1 MEDTPESGPAC
12 AGDARSG
19 GGARA
24 GSAAESA
31 EPIVREARLTGPIAS
46 LDAGQWDSLCPDDNP
61 FLRHAFLAALEGS
74 GSAVAESGWQPLH
87 LLLGEADRPSAAAP
101 LYVKSHSYGEYVF
114 DHGWANAY
122 ERAGGQYYP
131 KLLVAVPFTPVPG
144 PRLLAADP
152 AGRLALAHAIRAAT
166 DQLGLSSAHVN
177 FIGEDEALVLEEA
190 GFMPRHGV
198 QFHWHNR
205 GYRDFED
212 FLAAM
217 RSAKRKAIRKERRE
231 VERAG
236 LEIRTLAGAE
246 LTVADLEAFYPFYV
260 ATVDKRWG
268 SAYLTRDF
276 FRRLAT
282 DFAERIVLVTARQH
296 GELVGAA
303 LNLKS
308 GDTLYG
314 RLWGC
319 RREFDFL
326 HFEACYYRA
335 IDYAIQHGLARV
347 EAGAQGMHKLQRGYE
362 PVVTRSAHY
371 IRDPGLAAP
380 VKRFL
385 AQERRSLAAE
395 MAELRRLLPF
405 HREHQ
410 D

>member
-1 MEDTPESGPAC
+1 VEETPASGPAC
-12 AGDARSG
+12 AGDARAHDSG
-19 GGARA
+19 LER
-24 GSAAESA
+24 E
-31 EPIVREARLTGPIAS
+31 VHEARLTGPIAT

-61 FLRHAFLAALEGS
+61 FLRHAFLSALEGS
-74 GSAVAESGWQPLH
+74 GSAVAESGCQPLH
-87 LLLGEADRPSAAAP
+87 LLLGDVGRPTAAAP

-144 PRLLAADP
+144 PRLLAADA
-152 AGRLALAHAIRAAT
+152 AGRLALANAIRAAT

-177 FIGEDEALVLEEA
+177 FIGEDEALVLEAA

-236 LEIRTLAGAE
+236 LEIRTLAGPE

-276 FRRLAT
+276 FRRLAV
-282 DFAERIVLVTARQH
+282 DFADRIVLVTVRQH
-296 GELVGAA
+296 GVLVGVA

-335 IDYAIQHGLARV
+335 IDYAIAHGLARV

-385 AQERRSLAAE
+385 DQERRGLVAE
-395 MAELRRLLPF
+395 IEELRRLLPF
-405 HREHQ
+405 HREHR

>member
-1 MEDTPESGPAC
+1 MEADP
-12 AGDARSG
+12 
-19 GGARA
+19 
-24 GSAAESA
+24 AAE
-31 EPIVREARLTGPIAS
+31 EPVAAASRSHGALAARLTGPIAAQ
-46 LDAGQWDSLCPDDNP
+46 DASTWDALCPDDNP
-61 FLRHAFLAALEGS
+61 FIRHAFLHALEAS
-74 GSAVAESGWQPLH
+74 GSAASASGWQPLH
-87 LLLGEADRPSAAAP
+87 LLLGAGDRPTAAAP

-122 ERAGGQYYP
+122 ERAGGRYYP

-144 PRLLAADP
+144 PRLLAAD
-152 AGRLALAHAIRAAT
+152 AGGREAIALAIRAAT

-177 FIGEDEALVLEEA
+177 FVNPDEAPILEAA
-190 GFMPRHGV
+190 GFMLRHGV

-205 GYRDFED
+205 GYRDFDD
-212 FLAAM
+212 FLATL

-236 LEIRTLAGAE
+236 LELRTLAGPE
-246 LTVADLEAFYPFYV
+246 LTVADLEAFHPFYL

-276 FRRLAT
+276 FRRLAR
-282 DFAERIVLVTARQH
+282 DFAERIVLVTVRQD

-335 IDYAIQHGLARV
+335 IDYAIGHGMARV

-362 PVVTRSAHY
+362 PVVTQSAHY

-380 VKRFL
+380 VRRFL
-385 AQERRSLAAE
+385 AQERRSMAHEL
-395 MAELRRLLPF
+395 AELRRLLPF
-405 HREHQ
+405 HREHE

>member
-1 MEDTPESGPAC
+1 
-12 AGDARSG
+12 
-19 GGARA
+19 
-24 GSAAESA
+24 
-31 EPIVREARLTGPIAS
+31 
-46 LDAGQWDSLCPDDNP
+46 
-61 FLRHAFLAALEGS
+61 
-74 GSAVAESGWQPLH
+74 
-87 LLLGEADRPSAAAP
+87 
-101 LYVKSHSYGEYVF
+101 
-114 DHGWANAY
+114 
-122 ERAGGQYYP
+122 
-131 KLLVAVPFTPVPG
+131 
-144 PRLLAADP
+144 
-152 AGRLALAHAIRAAT
+152 
-166 DQLGLSSAHVN
+166 
-177 FIGEDEALVLEEA
+177 
-190 GFMPRHGV
+190 MPRHGV

-212 FLAAM
+212 FLATM
-217 RSAKRKAIRKERRE
+217 RSTKRKAIKKERRE

-236 LEIRTLAGAE
+236 LEFRTLTGPE
-246 LTVADLEAFYPFYV
+246 LSVADLEAFYPFYV

-282 DFAERIVLVTARQH
+282 DFAERIVLVTVRQD

-335 IDYAIQHGLARV
+335 IEHAISHGMARV

-385 AQERRSLAAE
+385 AQERRSLEHELASCASSCPSIASTRTEGRGSAAVSRPF
-395 MAELRRLLPF
+395 AEASVFGQREGRCAWATPAGSVQRWLALDLPF
-405 HREHQ
+405 RRRPARRCRSVQNH
-410 D
+410 

>member
-1 MEDTPESGPAC
+1 
-12 AGDARSG
+12 
-19 GGARA
+19 
-24 GSAAESA
+24 
-31 EPIVREARLTGPIAS
+31 
-46 LDAGQWDSLCPDDNP
+46 
-61 FLRHAFLAALEGS
+61 
-74 GSAVAESGWQPLH
+74 
-87 LLLGEADRPSAAAP
+87 
-101 LYVKSHSYGEYVF
+101 
-114 DHGWANAY
+114 
-122 ERAGGQYYP
+122 
-131 KLLVAVPFTPVPG
+131 
-144 PRLLAADP
+144 
-152 AGRLALAHAIRAAT
+152 
-166 DQLGLSSAHVN
+166 
-177 FIGEDEALVLEEA
+177 
-190 GFMPRHGV
+190 MPRHGV

-212 FLAAM
+212 FLATM
-217 RSAKRKAIRKERRE
+217 RSTKRKAIRKERRE

-236 LEIRTLAGAE
+236 LEFRTLTGPE
-246 LTVADLEAFYPFYV
+246 LSVADLEAFYPFYV

-282 DFAERIVLVTARQH
+282 DFAERIVLVTVRQD

-335 IDYAIQHGLARV
+335 IEHAISHGMARV

-385 AQERRSLAAE
+385 AQERRSLEHELGRAAP
-395 MAELRRLLPF
+395 ALALPSRAQGLRAGDLLRSVGRSARRLPFAQRESGFGQREGRCAWATPAGSVQRWLALDLPF
-405 HREHQ
+405 RRRPARRCRSVQNH
-410 D
+410 

>member
-1 MEDTPESGPAC
+1 VVESLAPGPSFG
-12 AGDARSG
+12 AGPCDAD
-19 GGARA
+19 GAGPLA
-24 GSAAESA
+24 Q
-31 EPIVREARLTGPIAS
+31 EARLTGPIGGLAAAEW
-46 LDAGQWDSLCPDDNP
+46 DALCPDDNP
-61 FLRHAFLAALEGS
+61 FLRHAFLQALEAS

-87 LLLGEADRPSAAAP
+87 LLLGNGDRPAAAAP
-101 LYVKSHSYGEYVF
+101 VYIKSHSYGEYVF

-122 ERAGGQYYP
+122 ERAGGRYYP

-144 PRLLAADP
+144 PRLLAPDDD
-152 AGRLALAHAIRAAT
+152 GRRALALAIRAAT

-177 FIGEDEALVLEEA
+177 FIGEDEARILEGV

-212 FLAAM
+212 FLATM
-217 RSAKRKAIRKERRE
+217 RSTKRKAIRKERRE

-236 LEIRTLAGAE
+236 LEFRTLTGPE
-246 LTVADLEAFYPFYV
+246 LSVADLEAFYPFYV

-282 DFAERIVLVTARQH
+282 DFAERIVLVTVRQD

-335 IDYAIQHGLARV
+335 IEHAISHGMARV

-385 AQERRSLAAE
+385 AQERRSLE
-395 MAELRRLLPF
+395 HELGELRQLLPF
-405 HREHQ
+405 HREHK